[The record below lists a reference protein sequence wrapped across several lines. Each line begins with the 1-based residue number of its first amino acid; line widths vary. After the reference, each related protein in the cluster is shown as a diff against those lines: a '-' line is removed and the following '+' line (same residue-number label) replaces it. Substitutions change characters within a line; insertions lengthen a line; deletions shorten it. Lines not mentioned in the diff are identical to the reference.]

1 MFTYFK
7 RKKIKKR
14 IDEIELELQGISKE
28 LDLFKRNDDKCYDI
42 DVYKNL
48 LKKEKELEAEM
59 QSILNALRALPF
71 PK

>member
-14 IDEIELELQGISKE
+14 IDEIELELKGNRKRLE
-28 LDLFKRNDDKCYDI
+28 LLVNNVDNCYES
-42 DVYKNL
+42 DVYKHL
-48 LKKEKELEAEM
+48 LKKEIKLEAEM